1 MPMDDSLLTKCP
13 HCKTLFRIKH
23 EHLAAANGEVRC
35 GVCFKVFNAR
45 SEGISYGESDA
56 PEPPQQESGRQQETS
71 REQAT
76 QIINRLELPKPLQK
90 ARTEATSS
98 PRREEIEQLQLGQES
113 VETFIATPAS
123 PKLDRPWLWGT
134 LCGAALLLL
143 AAQWAWFHID
153 KYATDQRWRPW
164 YSAAC
169 QYLPC
174 SLPEF
179 IAIEKIRTERLTVKS
194 HTEFSNVLVVD
205 LIISNHATWPQPM
218 PALDLAFYD
227 INGAVLVSRLLQP
240 GEYLSRTL
248 SLKQMP
254 VGTPIHLSFSI
265 MDPGPEAVNYGV
277 QLAAN
282 PNS

>member
-1 MPMDDSLLTKCP
+1 MDDSLLTKCP

-45 SEGISYGESDA
+45 TEGIAYGESDA
-56 PEPPQQESGRQQETS
+56 PETTQQETS

-76 QIINRLELPKPLQK
+76 QIINRLDLPKPIQK
-90 ARTEATSS
+90 ARTETVSS
-98 PRREEIEQLQLGQES
+98 PRREEIEQLRLGQES
-113 VETFIATPAS
+113 VETFIAAPTS
-123 PKLDRPWLWGT
+123 GTGKLDRPWLWST
-134 LCGAALLLL
+134 LCAAALLLL
-143 AAQWAWFHID
+143 AVQWAWFHID
-153 KYATDQRWRPW
+153 EYAADQRWRPW
-164 YSAAC
+164 YAAAC

-194 HTEFSNVLVVD
+194 HTEYSNVLVVD

-218 PALDLAFYD
+218 PALDLVFYD

-248 SLKQMP
+248 SLSQMP

-282 PNS
+282 PNT